1 MTPQCREAF
10 KYCIIKNQTPPLLN
24 VLLHLGR
31 WDYLPYCTKKGLSS
45 LKTQTKHK
53 NHSKTTHHP
62 LQTYS
67 TTFTLKKVQTNA
79 KKTSPLSAQEAA
91 ISATFETLFKLLASK
106 ANISLGMNHKNSFN
120 LK

>member
-67 TTFTLKKVQTNA
+67 TTSFTLKKVQTNA
-79 KKTSPLSAQEAA
+79 KKTSPPSAQEAA
-91 ISATFETLFKLLASK
+91 TNAIQQQQTFKTLLTL
-106 ANISLGMNHKNSFN
+106 H
-120 LK
+120 